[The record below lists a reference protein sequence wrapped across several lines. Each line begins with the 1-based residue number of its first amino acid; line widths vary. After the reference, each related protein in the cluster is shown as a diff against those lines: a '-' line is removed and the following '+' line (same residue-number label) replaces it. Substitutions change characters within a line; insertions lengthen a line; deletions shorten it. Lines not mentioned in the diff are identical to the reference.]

1 MHDIVNASPNP
12 AMHHTPSQIASSQKV
27 RDISISPDGER
38 VLYQVQQFYKSAD
51 RVLAELWLARTDVA
65 HSARQLTNGD
75 FHDRAGVFHPFDSN
89 VVVFLSDRW
98 APGKGGNIYSLRLA
112 EDEEPMP
119 LMVEPMKKGV
129 QQFQISPDGKYIAFT
144 SAGDGPSRGDRDD
157 ARRIG
162 DKRGLSH
169 LFLLNPITGEV
180 SSISHIRKDRHVE
193 SFTWSPD
200 SKELLYRLREDRGP
214 EAAEREVLLE
224 RVPIVSEDAPVTI
237 NAYPRSPSGSNIW
250 LSSGHIL
257 TLQNHEASNILDAR
271 TLYVSQGADKR
282 ALVRK
287 LYGVTEDAIRIVD
300 MSNHS
305 DPTSSGMIAVEIATD
320 TDTRIDRL
328 SFSASNDD
336 EYEFHSLFCT
346 QDEAI
351 WFGAWDAKR
360 VRSATGVSY
369 VFAAVLS
376 SGIRHEAPNVWS
388 VRIDSGQRYC
398 AKSLSGPSIR
408 KQLSSHL
415 QWLMDAP
422 QVKTEVIRWKSK
434 DGVELSGLVRYPPGI
449 DQRCACALP
458 TILFLHGGPYRR
470 DVPDYMPY
478 FCNWRE
484 MLASAGY
491 LVISPNYR
499 GTDRRIQGQGKG
511 HVFAHAAARGIGVFD
526 WPDCESMVHE
536 VVARGLANPDRLAVA
551 GWSHGG
557 SLTAWGVTQTKTMFQ
572 AAIVGAG
579 VSNWESMV
587 MEAASPELEG
597 ALGGIS
603 PWKGRLRKE
612 SPVQRVAGVTTAV
625 LILHGEKDE
634 RVPLGQGIGLY
645 RSLKR
650 TDSRCKDRVEMVIY
664 PREPHGFVERKHAED
679 VMLRVLEHLRKWL

>member
-1 MHDIVNASPNP
+1 ML
-12 AMHHTPSQIASSQKV
+12 HTPSQIASSQKV

-51 RVLAELWLARTDVA
+51 RVLAELWVARTGVA
-65 HSARQLTNGD
+65 DSARQLTNGD

-89 VVVFLSDRW
+89 MVIFLSDRW
-98 APGKGGNIYSLRLA
+98 SPGKGGNIYSLKLTEGEVPTPLA
-112 EDEEPMP
+112 
-119 LMVEPMKKGV
+119 VEPMKGI

-144 SAGDGPSRGDRDD
+144 ATGDGPARGERDD
-157 ARRIG
+157 ARRMG
-162 DKRGLSH
+162 EKRGLSH

-180 SSISHIRKDRHVE
+180 SSMDRIRKDRHVE

-224 RVPIVSEDAPVTI
+224 MVSVVSQDAPVTI
-237 NAYPRSPSGSNIW
+237 DAYPRSPSGSNIW
-250 LSSGHIL
+250 LSSDHIL
-257 TLQNHEASNILDAR
+257 TLQNYDAANILDAR
-271 TLYVSQGADKR
+271 TLYVRQGPDKS

-287 LYGVTEDAIRIVD
+287 LYGETEDAIRIVD
-300 MSNHS
+300 MTNHS
-305 DPTSSGMIAVEIATD
+305 EDTSNGMIAVEIASD
-320 TDTRIDRL
+320 TDTHIDGI
-328 SFSASNDD
+328 SFSLSKND
-336 EYEFHSLFCT
+336 EYGIRSLFRT
-346 QDEAI
+346 QDEAV

-360 VRSATGVSY
+360 IHSATGVSY

-388 VRIDSGQRYC
+388 VRVDDNKRCCEG
-398 AKSLSGPSIR
+398 SLLGPGIR
-408 KQLSSHL
+408 RQLSFHL
-415 QWLMDAP
+415 QWLVKAP
-422 QVKTEVIRWKSK
+422 QIKTEVIRWKSK
-434 DGVELSGLVRYPPGI
+434 DGVELSGLVRYPPSI
-449 DQRCACALP
+449 DQNRVCALP

-499 GTDRRIQGQGKG
+499 GSQGKG
-511 HVFAHAAARGIGVFD
+511 HAFAHAAACGIGAFD
-526 WPDCESMVHE
+526 WPDCQSMVHE
-536 VVARGLANPDRLAVA
+536 VVSRGLADPDRLGVA

-557 SLTAWGVTQTKTMFQ
+557 SLTAWGVTQTKTMFK

-603 PWKGRLRKE
+603 PWNGRMNKPSRKE

-650 TDSRCKDRVEMVIY
+650 TEGPCKDRVEMVVY

-679 VMLRVLEHLRKWL
+679 VMLRVLDHLRRWL

>member
-1 MHDIVNASPNP
+1 ML
-12 AMHHTPSQIASSQKV
+12 HTPSQIASSQKV

-51 RVLAELWLARTDVA
+51 RVLAELWLARIGVA
-65 HSARQLTNGD
+65 DSARQLTNGD
-75 FHDRAGVFHPFDSN
+75 FHDRAGIFHPFDSN
-89 VVVFLSDRW
+89 MIIFLSDRSS
-98 APGKGGNIYSLRLA
+98 PGKGGNIYSLRLT
-112 EDEEPMP
+112 EDEVPTP
-119 LMVEPMKKGV
+119 LAVEPMKKGI

-144 SAGDGPSRGDRDD
+144 AAGDGPTRGDRDD
-157 ARRIG
+157 ARRMG

-180 SSISHIRKDRHVE
+180 SSMNRIRKDRHVE

-224 RVPIVSEDAPVTI
+224 RVSVVSQDAPVTI
-237 NAYPRSPSGSNIW
+237 DAYPRSPSGSNIW
-250 LSSGHIL
+250 LSSDHIL
-257 TLQNHEASNILDAR
+257 TLQSYDAANILDAR
-271 TLYVSQGADKR
+271 TLYVRQGADKR

-287 LYGVTEDAIRIVD
+287 LYGETEDAIRIID
-300 MSNHS
+300 MTNHS
-305 DPTSSGMIAVEIATD
+305 EGTSNGMIAVEIASD
-320 TDTRIDRL
+320 TDTRIDGI
-328 SFSASNDD
+328 SFSSSKID
-336 EYEFHSLFCT
+336 EYEIHSLFRT

-360 VRSATGVSY
+360 VRSAIGVSY

-388 VRIDSGQRYC
+388 VRIDDNKRCCGGSSLGSG
-398 AKSLSGPSIR
+398 IR
-408 KQLSSHL
+408 MQLSSHL
-415 QWLMDAP
+415 QWLVKAP
-422 QVKTEVIRWKSK
+422 QIKTEVIRWKSK
-434 DGVELSGLVRYPPGI
+434 DGVELSGLVRYPPNI
-449 DQRCACALP
+449 DQRRDYTLP

-499 GTDRRIQGQGKG
+499 GSQGKG
-511 HVFAHAAARGIGVFD
+511 HVFAHAAACGIGAFD
-526 WPDCESMVHE
+526 WPDCQSMVHE
-536 VVARGLANPDRLAVA
+536 VVARGLADPDRLGVA

-557 SLTAWGVTQTKTMFQ
+557 SLTAWGVTQTKTMFK

-603 PWKGRLRKE
+603 PWNGRMNKTSRKE

-650 TDSRCKDRVEMVIY
+650 TEGPCKDRAEMVVY

-679 VMLRVLEHLRKWL
+679 VMLRVLDHLRRWL

>member
-1 MHDIVNASPNP
+1 MHDIVNASPNST
-12 AMHHTPSQIASSQKV
+12 MHHTPSQIASSQKV

-51 RVLAELWLARTDVA
+51 HVLAELWLARTDVA
-65 HSARQLTNGD
+65 DSARQLTNGD

-89 VVVFLSDRW
+89 VVLFLSDRW
-98 APGKGGNIYSLRLA
+98 SPGKGGNIYSLRLT
-112 EDEEPMP
+112 ENEEPTP

-129 QQFQISPDGKYIAFT
+129 QQFQISPDGKYIAFI
-144 SAGDGPSRGDRDD
+144 SAGDGPVREDRDD
-157 ARRIG
+157 ARRMG

-180 SSISHIRKDRHVE
+180 SSISRIRKDRHVE

-200 SKELLYRLREDRGP
+200 SKELLYRLREDRGS
-214 EAAEREVLLE
+214 EAAEWEVLLE
-224 RVPIVSEDAPVTI
+224 RVSLVSEDAPVTI
-237 NAYPRSPSGSNIW
+237 DVYPRSPSGPNIW
-250 LSSGHIL
+250 LSSDQIL
-257 TLQNHEASNILDAR
+257 TLQNYEATNILDAR
-271 TLYVSQGADKR
+271 TLYVRQGADKR
-282 ALVRK
+282 ALVRR
-287 LYGVTEDAIRIVD
+287 LYGATEDAIRIVD
-300 MSNHS
+300 MTDHS
-305 DPTSSGMIAVEIATD
+305 DPTSDGMIAVEIAAD
-320 TDTRIDRL
+320 TDTRIDGI
-328 SFSASNDD
+328 SFSSSKDD
-336 EYEFHSLFCT
+336 EYEIHPLFHT
-346 QDEAI
+346 RDEAI

-360 VRSATGVSY
+360 VHSATGVSY
-369 VFAAVLS
+369 MFAAVLS

-388 VRIDSGQRYC
+388 VRVNGKRCS
-398 AKSLSGPSIR
+398 AKSLSGQGIR
-408 KQLSSHL
+408 KRLSSHL
-415 QWLMDAP
+415 QWLVEAP
-422 QVKTEVIRWKSK
+422 QIKTEVIRWKSK

-499 GTDRRIQGQGKG
+499 GSQGKG
-511 HVFAHAAARGIGVFD
+511 HAFAHAAAHGIGAFD

-536 VVARGLANPDRLAVA
+536 VVACGLADPDKLAVA

-557 SLTAWGVTQTKTMFQ
+557 SLTAWGVTQTKTMFK

-603 PWKGRLRKE
+603 PWKGRERKE
-612 SPVQRVAGVTTAV
+612 SPVQRAAGVTTAV

-634 RVPLGQGIGLY
+634 RVSLSQGIGLY
-645 RSLKR
+645 RSLRR
-650 TDSRCKDRVEMVIY
+650 TEGPCKDRVEMVVY

>member
-1 MHDIVNASPNP
+1 
-12 AMHHTPSQIASSQKV
+12 
-27 RDISISPDGER
+27 ISISPDGER

-51 RVLAELWLARTDVA
+51 RVLAELWLAQTGVA
-65 HSARQLTNGD
+65 DSARQLTNGD

-89 VVVFLSDRW
+89 MVIFLSDRW
-98 APGKGGNIYSLRLA
+98 SPGKGGNIYSLRLA
-112 EDEEPMP
+112 EDEVPTP
-119 LMVEPMKKGV
+119 LAVEPMKKGI

-144 SAGDGPSRGDRDD
+144 AAGDGPARGDRDD
-157 ARRIG
+157 ARRMG

-180 SSISHIRKDRHVE
+180 SSMDRIRKDRHVE

-200 SKELLYRLREDRGP
+200 SKELLYRLREDRGS

-224 RVPIVSEDAPVTI
+224 RVSVVSQDAPVTI
-237 NAYPRSPSGSNIW
+237 DVYPRSPSGSNIW
-250 LSSGHIL
+250 LSSDHVL
-257 TLQNHEASNILDAR
+257 TLQSYDAANILDAR
-271 TLYVSQGADKR
+271 TLYVRQGGDKR

-287 LYGVTEDAIRIVD
+287 LYGETEDAIRIVD
-300 MSNHS
+300 MTNHS
-305 DPTSSGMIAVEIATD
+305 EGTSNGMIAVEIASD
-320 TDTRIDRL
+320 TDTRIDGI
-328 SFSASNDD
+328 SFASSKTD
-336 EYEFHSLFCT
+336 ECEIHSLFRT

-388 VRIDSGQRYC
+388 VRIDDDERYC
-398 AKSLSGPSIR
+398 GGSSLGSGIR
-408 KQLSSHL
+408 MQLSSHL
-415 QWLMDAP
+415 QWLVKAP
-422 QVKTEVIRWKSK
+422 QIKTEAIRWKSK
-434 DGVELSGLVRYPPGI
+434 DGVELSGLVRYPPNI
-449 DQRCACALP
+449 DKRRGCALP

-499 GTDRRIQGQGKG
+499 GSQGKG
-511 HVFAHAAARGIGVFD
+511 RVFAHAAACGIGAFD
-526 WPDCESMVHE
+526 WPDCQSMVHE
-536 VVARGLANPDRLAVA
+536 VVARGLADPDRLGVA

-557 SLTAWGVTQTKTMFQ
+557 SLTAWGVTQTKTMFK

-603 PWKGRLRKE
+603 PWNGRMNKASRKE

-650 TDSRCKDRVEMVIY
+650 TEGPCKDRVEMVVY

-679 VMLRVLEHLRKWL
+679 VMLRVLDHLRRWL

>member
-1 MHDIVNASPNP
+1 MF
-12 AMHHTPSQIASSQKV
+12 HTPSQIASSQKV

-38 VLYQVQQFYKSAD
+38 VLYQVQQFYKSSD
-51 RVLAELWLARTDVA
+51 RVLAELWLARTGVA
-65 HSARQLTNGD
+65 DSARQLTNGD

-89 VVVFLSDRW
+89 MVIFLSDRW
-98 APGKGGNIYSLRLA
+98 NPGKGGNIHSLRLT
-112 EDEEPMP
+112 EDEMP
-119 LMVEPMKKGV
+119 TPLAVEPMKKGI
-129 QQFQISPDGKYIAFT
+129 QQFQISPDGKCIAFT
-144 SAGDGPSRGDRDD
+144 AACDGPVRGDSSD
-157 ARRIG
+157 ARRMG

-169 LFLLNPITGEV
+169 LFLLNPITGEI
-180 SSISHIRKDRHVE
+180 SSMVRIRKDRHIE

-224 RVPIVSEDAPVTI
+224 RISVVSQDAPVTI
-237 NAYPRSPSGSNIW
+237 DAYPRSPSGSNIW
-250 LSSGHIL
+250 LSSDHIL
-257 TLQNHEASNILDAR
+257 TLQSYDAASILGAR
-271 TLYVSQGADKR
+271 TLYVREGTDKG

-287 LYGVTEDAIRIVD
+287 LYGETEDAIRIID
-300 MSNHS
+300 MTNHS
-305 DPTSSGMIAVEIATD
+305 EGTSNGMIAVEIASD
-320 TDTRIDRL
+320 IDTRIDGI
-328 SFSASNDD
+328 SFPTSKND
-336 EYEFHSLFCT
+336 EYEIHSLFRT

-388 VRIDSGQRYC
+388 VRVDDNERCGEG
-398 AKSLSGPSIR
+398 SLLGPGIR
-408 KQLSSHL
+408 TQLSFHL
-415 QWLMDAP
+415 QWLVEAP
-422 QVKTEVIRWKSK
+422 QIKTEVIRWKSK
-434 DGVELSGLVRYPPGI
+434 DGVELSGLVRYPPNI
-449 DQRCACALP
+449 DQKRVCALP

-499 GTDRRIQGQGKG
+499 GSQGRG
-511 HVFAHAAARGIGVFD
+511 HAFAHAAACGIGAFD
-526 WPDCESMVHE
+526 WPDCQSMVHE
-536 VVARGLANPDRLAVA
+536 VVTRGLADPDRLGVA

-557 SLTAWGVTQTKTMFQ
+557 SLAAWGVTQTKTVFK

-597 ALGGIS
+597 ALGGLS
-603 PWKGRLRKE
+603 PWNGWMNKTSRKE

-634 RVPLGQGIGLY
+634 RVPLAQGIGLY

-650 TDSRCKDRVEMVIY
+650 TEGPCKDRVEMVVY
-664 PREPHGFVERKHAED
+664 PREPHG
-679 VMLRVLEHLRKWL
+679 